1 MPPPRSLTTPSLRRA
16 ADVSLPAPQPRSFS
30 KTPMSTGA
38 TGSDFER
45 PWQHCA
51 TVPHVDTPWG
61 APPLRDR
68 RRHGYESAREDV
80 QRHVPTAARS
90 ILELGCSS
98 GALGAALKARQR
110 VSVLGVEIDPTY
122 AADAAEVLDR
132 VVQTSAESFVAG
144 EMPQEAPFDC
154 VIAADVLEHL
164 VDPWATLRAAGR
176 WVRPGGLAVVSLPNV
191 LYWRAM
197 RRVLSEQRWPRDDQG
212 IFDRTHLRWFSWRD
226 AFQLVAEAGFRVN
239 YVDPQYRESG
249 RGRARVLRLSR
260 SPLAPFLPA
269 QLIVVGERAS

>member
-1 MPPPRSLTTPSLRRA
+1 
-16 ADVSLPAPQPRSFS
+16 
-30 KTPMSTGA
+30 
-38 TGSDFER
+38 
-45 PWQHCA
+45 
-51 TVPHVDTPWG
+51 VDTPWG

-110 VSVLGVEIDPTY
+110 VSVLGVEIEPTY

-144 EMPQEAPFDC
+144 DMPQEAPFDC

-191 LYWRAM
+191 LYWRAI
-197 RRVLSEQRWPRDDQG
+197 RRVLREQRWPRDDQG

-226 AFQLVAEAGFRVN
+226 AVQLVAEAGFRVN
-239 YVDPQYRESG
+239 YVEPQYRESG

-269 QLIVVGERAS
+269 QLIVVGEKGVLSDTS